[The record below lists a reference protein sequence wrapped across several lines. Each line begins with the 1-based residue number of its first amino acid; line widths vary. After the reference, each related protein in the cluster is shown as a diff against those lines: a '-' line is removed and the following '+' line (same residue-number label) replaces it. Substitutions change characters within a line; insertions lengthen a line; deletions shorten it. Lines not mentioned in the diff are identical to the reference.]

1 MSDYRW
7 VDPWADAC
15 LYGLECPCM
24 IWIWKACICGPCKPL
39 VGKTTTWDMYGGRV
53 LLDWCTKHLPLVL
66 GPMWPARGPSRIPV
80 HASTVVRAARCLG
93 LTKNDMAATWAV
105 VRNLPWQLR
114 LEKVKIEVA
123 DYLHQQ
129 LHHVRCHS
137 TTRRT
142 IAHELVISGRNDKL

>member
-1 MSDYRW
+1 
-7 VDPWADAC
+7 
-15 LYGLECPCM
+15 
-24 IWIWKACICGPCKPL
+24 
-39 VGKTTTWDMYGGRV
+39 
-53 LLDWCTKHLPLVL
+53 
-66 GPMWPARGPSRIPV
+66 MWPARGPSRIPV

-142 IAHELVISGRNDKL
+142 IAHELVISDPHCGKREEKGRSDPEGRSSVEIVLEI